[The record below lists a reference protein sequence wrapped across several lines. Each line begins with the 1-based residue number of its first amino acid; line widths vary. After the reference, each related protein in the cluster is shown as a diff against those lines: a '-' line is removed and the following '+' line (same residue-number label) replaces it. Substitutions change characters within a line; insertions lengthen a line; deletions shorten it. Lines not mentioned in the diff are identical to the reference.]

1 MWNVGADMVRW
12 IAAGAGILGTGGGGN
27 PYYGQLH
34 VLQLLRGGAEVR
46 VVDPDE
52 LPDDAL
58 CVSVGGMGAP
68 TIGIG

>member
-46 VVDPDE
+46 
-52 LPDDAL
+52 
-58 CVSVGGMGAP
+58 MGRR
-68 TIGIG
+68 